1 MLYRLVITVL
11 LFLYISFT
19 YSYTRLGVTGGPTL
33 AGLTGDVIAQNYFNN
48 ANHLE
53 FNDNA
58 LGFDAG
64 ISLTLGSESIQ
75 LITDCVYR
83 YTGTYF
89 SVIQSLYSNTPV
101 ENGFLDLSYLYLPIT
116 LRAKSSFGAY
126 IEFGAYYSA
135 LLFFQSYI
143 IDDENSLVLSAD
155 YAINDDLITPYDY
168 GYILGLGFD
177 TTFFTLGSRLTYS
190 LNDFFQNEYKEQ
202 EMFTTLFNVSL
213 LISLMF

>member
-1 MLYRLVITVL
+1 MLYRLIIIIL
-11 LFLYISFT
+11 ICLYTSFN
-19 YSYTRLGVTGGPTL
+19 YSYTRLGITGG
-33 AGLTGDVIAQNYFNN
+33 ASISGLSGDVIAQNYFDN
-48 ANHLE
+48 AYHLQ

-64 ISLTLGSESIQ
+64 ISLKLGSESIQ
-75 LITDCVYR
+75 LISDCMYR
-83 YTGTYF
+83 YAGTYF
-89 SVIQSLYSNTPV
+89 SVIESLYSNTPV
-101 ENGFLDLSYLYLPIT
+101 ENGFLNLSYLYVPVT
-116 LRAKSSFGAY
+116 LRAKSSLGPY
-126 IEFGAYYSA
+126 IELGAYYST

-143 IDDENSLVLSAD
+143 IDDDNSLILSSD
-155 YAINDDLITPYDY
+155 YAINEDLMTSYDY

-190 LNDFFQNEYKEQ
+190 LNDFFQSEYKEQ